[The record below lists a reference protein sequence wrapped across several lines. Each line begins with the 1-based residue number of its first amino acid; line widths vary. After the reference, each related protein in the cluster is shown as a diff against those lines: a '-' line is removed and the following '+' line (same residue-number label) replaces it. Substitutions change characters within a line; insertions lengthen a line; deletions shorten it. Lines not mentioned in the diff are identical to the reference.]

1 MKKFFTFGAVI
12 ALVCLVASP
21 AFAQEAAAA
30 GGSISSYALF
40 AAGLGIAIAAFG
52 GALGQGRTASAAL
65 EGIARN
71 PGATDRMFVPMV
83 LGLVL
88 IESLVIYALVVEVL
102 IWLKVP

>member
-1 MKKFFTFGAVI
+1 MKKYFAFAAVV
-12 ALVCLVASP
+12 ALVCLMAAP
-21 AFAQEAAAA
+21 AFAQEAAGGAAA
-30 GGSISSYALF
+30 GFKTYGIF

-71 PGATDRMFVPMV
+71 PGSTDKMFVPMV

-88 IESLVIYALVVEVL
+88 IESLVIYALVVEIL
-102 IWLKVP
+102 ILFS